1 MPESRAE
8 KKERLTKEA
17 KAKLE
22 NKKVEDK
29 KPYCLKYGLNHITS
43 LIE

>member
-17 KAKLE
+17 KAKID
-22 NKKVEDK
+22 NKQAESK